1 MFDSR
6 QLEYIIVIA
15 DEQSLTRAA
24 DRLYIS
30 QSALSQQLA
39 HLYESGTP
47 RLFYYQGRKMRL
59 TNAGKIYVNAARTIL
74 HLKEMGEQRIREIA
88 SNEQG
93 NREQQKVVDKT
104 QSG

>member
-1 MFDSR
+1 MAFRPAVSR
-6 QLEYIIVIA
+6 VQCGGF
-15 DEQSLTRAA
+15 QWS
-24 DRLYIS
+24 S
-30 QSALSQQLA
+30 
-39 HLYESGTP
+39 
-47 RLFYYQGRKMRL
+47 
-59 TNAGKIYVNAARTIL
+59 AARTIL